1 MPASVLE
8 KDFNA
13 DGDANTSEWSRK
25 TAVNYLGTKIQ
36 AQITQSEHYS

>member
-13 DGDANTSEWSRK
+13 DADANISEWSRK

-36 AQITQSEHYS
+36 APITQSEHYS